1 MNLNGTLTSA
11 RAAAP
16 GTPVVVVRPRVCAP

>member
-1 MNLNGTLTSA
+1 MNLYGIQTMA
-11 RAAAP
+11 RDAAP